1 MIFSQEKRFRLK
13 QVFTAATLC
22 GLTAASVLTGEAST
36 PLSFLACVTA
46 GFLGAQRDRA
56 KTLEFCKKGTSPIGK
71 DHPALPEVKE
81 LSEAAGIPMP
91 KVMISISPYVPTSVH
106 ENTLYLDHYRLFQ
119 HHNPPTYEELRGTI
133 AHEIGHLL
141 LGSTT
146 HTPTG
151 LMRGAWSDVEL
162 RQERPEDWVFPPP
175 LAGLLQSRVA
185 ERTGR
190 SALETS
196 PFGCGTD

>member
-1 MIFSQEKRFRLK
+1 MRVATDALSTAGIDVSWRACARTPPSDHPCGAPLDASEVVVRLIPSAPD
-13 QVFTAATLC
+13 AATN
-22 GLTAASVLTGEAST
+22 TSAR
-36 PLSFLACVTA
+36 PLGNAFVPA
-46 GFLGAQRDRA
+46 
-56 KTLEFCKKGTSPIGK
+56 
-71 DHPALPEVKE
+71 DHPRTGQLATIYIDRVVWLANRARTARGE
-81 LSEAAGIPMP
+81 LLGRA
-91 KVMISISPYVPTSVH
+91 
-106 ENTLYLDHYRLFQ
+106 
-119 HHNPPTYEELRGTI
+119 I